1 MDTRRALQMARDAEV
16 DLVEVAP
23 NSDPPV
29 CRLLDYG
36 KLLYLSSKKEKESKK
51 GQKSTEQKEVR
62 FRPNIGIHD
71 LNAKLRKVREFI
83 DDGSKVKLTVRFR
96 GREAAH
102 QQLGLAVLRR
112 VADELKDEVRLERA
126 PAMEGRSLSMVLI
139 PSLQKGEE
147 QKLQR
152 APSNRNQGDKPG
164 NNDSGDSQPEQL
176 ASAYY
181 GDRSVAR
188 IKRGVTKRRRH
199 KKILDAAK
207 GFQGS
212 SHRNYKWAKESV
224 MHAWSYA
231 YRHRRERKG
240 EFRSLWIVRISAAC
254 RAAGMPYNQFIH
266 GLKLAE
272 IELDRKI
279 LADMAVR
286 DPEGF
291 SQLIETARGELAAAT
306 A

>member
-164 NNDSGDSQPEQL
+164 NNDSGDSQPEQ
-176 ASAYY
+176 
-181 GDRSVAR
+181 V
-188 IKRGVTKRRRH
+188 
-199 KKILDAAK
+199 
-207 GFQGS
+207 
-212 SHRNYKWAKESV
+212 E
-224 MHAWSYA
+224 
-231 YRHRRERKG
+231 E
-240 EFRSLWIVRISAAC
+240 
-254 RAAGMPYNQFIH
+254 
-266 GLKLAE
+266 
-272 IELDRKI
+272 
-279 LADMAVR
+279 LADAK
-286 DPEGF
+286 
-291 SQLIETARGELAAAT
+291 T
-306 A
+306 

>member
-1 MDTRRALQMARDAEV
+1 MGVMETRRALQMARDAEV

-23 NSDPPV
+23 NSEPPV

-36 KLLYLSSKKEKESKK
+36 KLLYLSSKKEKESKR

-147 QKLQR
+147 QKALR
-152 APSNRNQGDKPG
+152 TAPNNENQANKSE
-164 NNDSGDSQPEQL
+164 NDNSGENQPEQ
-176 ASAYY
+176 
-181 GDRSVAR
+181 V
-188 IKRGVTKRRRH
+188 
-199 KKILDAAK
+199 
-207 GFQGS
+207 
-212 SHRNYKWAKESV
+212 E
-224 MHAWSYA
+224 
-231 YRHRRERKG
+231 E
-240 EFRSLWIVRISAAC
+240 
-254 RAAGMPYNQFIH
+254 
-266 GLKLAE
+266 
-272 IELDRKI
+272 
-279 LADMAVR
+279 LADAK
-286 DPEGF
+286 
-291 SQLIETARGELAAAT
+291 T
-306 A
+306 